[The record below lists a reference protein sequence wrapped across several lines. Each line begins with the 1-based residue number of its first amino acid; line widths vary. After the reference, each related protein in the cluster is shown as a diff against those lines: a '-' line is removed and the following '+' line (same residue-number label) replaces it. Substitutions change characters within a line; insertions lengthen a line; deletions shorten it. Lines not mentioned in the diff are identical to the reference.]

1 MRVVLRLGS
10 PKNLGKS
17 KEPRFVSDA
26 IVVKVKLCCFR
37 IAIYEYL
44 QYVSSLLAYN
54 DKQRQSSVYVMT
66 IRHALYM
73 LDKQNNPFGRE
84 KCCQYA
90 RRKTVGEHE
99 LGENFTWA
107 ILLRIKAVLS
117 AF

>member
-1 MRVVLRLGS
+1 
-10 PKNLGKS
+10 
-17 KEPRFVSDA
+17 
-26 IVVKVKLCCFR
+26 
-37 IAIYEYL
+37 
-44 QYVSSLLAYN
+44 
-54 DKQRQSSVYVMT
+54 
-66 IRHALYM
+66 M